1 MSALLLGNPQVS
13 DAFDDEFRLGRITAD
28 RQAQVARENESACNI
43 PELVSA
49 VYDEAPPLL
58 RAQLLECL
66 VRPLGP
72 LALVAIAAG
81 AFGHLFYRL
90 RRDAAP
96 ISPDDVSRITSE
108 QVLELTRYVEQC
120 SPDVLLHFGSLITSC
135 PIDAVAMRGTP
146 LLTALGLQQHDGSRT
161 A

>member
-1 MSALLLGNPQVS
+1 
-13 DAFDDEFRLGRITAD
+13 
-28 RQAQVARENESACNI
+28 
-43 PELVSA
+43 
-49 VYDEAPPLL
+49 VYDEGAPPSA

-120 SPDVLLHFGSLITSC
+120 SPDVLLHFGRADHLLSDRRC
-135 PIDAVAMRGTP
+135 GDARHA
-146 LLTALGLQQHDGSRT
+146 TADRPSACSSTTGHAT

>member
-1 MSALLLGNPQVS
+1 M
-13 DAFDDEFRLGRITAD
+13 
-28 RQAQVARENESACNI
+28 
-43 PELVSA
+43 
-49 VYDEAPPLL
+49 
-58 RAQLLECL
+58 
-66 VRPLGP
+66 
-72 LALVAIAAG
+72 AIAAG

-120 SPDVLLHFGSLITSC
+120 SPDVLLHFGALITSC